1 MVSSRR
7 KGWQPNKIV
16 GLKVYTVYNMPEMFY
31 DFYDE
36 NNRKISYAKDF
47 LTFDI
52 ETTTI
57 NKDLNFMYIW
67 MFSVS
72 NKYIVYGRTWDE
84 FEIFIDKL
92 FSTLDDNERIICY
105 VHNLS
110 YEFQYL
116 RGIHNFTKNDVF
128 IMQSRKILKAIW
140 DKIEFRCSYFL
151 SNMSLSAWCHK
162 LNVEEKKRSGEEFDY
177 RKIRY
182 PWTEISY
189 EEYEY
194 CFVDVISLYQ
204 CVEKALKLENDDL
217 LTIPLTSTGYVRRD
231 CKSALKRKRGYLH
244 SIFPDKEQM
253 LLLRQA
259 FRGGNCHLSR
269 FYCGLLI
276 NDVYSY
282 DRQSSYPDN
291 INNDIYPISKFV
303 KESPTQLK
311 LNSLIKS
318 NRPILVSLCLAD
330 IELKEKW
337 WGFPYIPIAKSR
349 SIKNAIKDNG
359 RILSADYLEITLT
372 DIDYKI
378 ICQEYNFKIVEIKSL
393 YSSVYGILP
402 KELRVTMLEYYKYK
416 TELKGVKGKEELYTK
431 SKNKLNAIYG
441 MMVQNPIK
449 ENIIYDDFEFCIDEE
464 DTLEM
469 KMAKYQ
475 KDGFLPYQWGVWTT
489 AWSRWRLEE
498 GLRIAGESA
507 VYCDTDSVKCVKE
520 INFDEFNS
528 ARIAR
533 DELTDGCAIDP
544 RGKIQYLGI
553 FDYEGKYD
561 KFVSLGAKKYVV
573 EIDGKLTITIAGVGK
588 IAGGKELEELGG
600 IECFNTGLIFRA
612 GAAMEWRYNDD
623 LTHTITID
631 GQKIVVTP
639 NVATTPST
647 YEVSMSRDYD
657 ALIHD
662 IIRYEQYEK
671 IYK

>member
-1 MVSSRR
+1 MAASRGER
-7 KGWQPNKIV
+7 RESNKIV
-16 GLKVYTVYNMPEMFY
+16 GLNIYTVYNMPELHF
-31 DFYDE
+31 DFYEE
-36 NNRKISYAKDF
+36 NKRKISYAQDF

-52 ETTTI
+52 ETTTV
-57 NKDLNFMYIW
+57 NKELNFMYIW
-67 MFSVS
+67 MFSIS
-72 NKYIVYGRTWDE
+72 NKYVVYGRTWEE

-92 FSTLDDNERIICY
+92 FDTLNDNERIICY

-116 RGIHNFTKNDVF
+116 RGIHNFQKEDVF
-128 IMQSRKILKAIW
+128 IMNSRKILKAVW
-140 DKIEFRCSYFL
+140 NKIEFRCSYFL
-151 SNMSLSAWCHK
+151 SNMSLDFWGKK
-162 LNVEEKKRSGEEFDY
+162 LGIEEKKRSGEKFDY

-182 PWTEISY
+182 PWTELTND
-189 EEYEY
+189 EYEY

-204 CVEKALKLENDDL
+204 CVEKTIKLENDTL

-231 CKSALKRKRGYLH
+231 CKESLKRKRGYLH
-244 SIFPDKEQM
+244 SIFPNKEQM

-276 NDVYSY
+276 NDVFSY

-291 INNDIYPISKFV
+291 INNDLYPISKFI
-303 KESPTQLK
+303 KESPTQIK

-318 NRPILVSLCLAD
+318 NRPVLVTLCLGD

-337 WGFPYIPIAKSR
+337 WGFPYIPVAKSR
-349 SIKNAIKDNG
+349 AIKNAIKDNG

-378 ICQEYNFKIVEIKSL
+378 ICQEYNFKIVEIKNL
-393 YSSVYGILP
+393 FSSVYGVLP
-402 KELRVTMLEYYKYK
+402 KELRDTMLRYYKYK

-431 SKNKLNAIYG
+431 SKSKLNAIYG

-449 ENIIYDDFEFCIDEE
+449 ENIVYEDFDYHIDEE
-464 DTLEM
+464 LSIEL
-469 KMAKYQ
+469 KMEKYH

-507 VYCDTDSVKCVKE
+507 IYCDTDSIKCAEEVD
-520 INFDEFNS
+520 FSDFNN
-528 ARIAR
+528 ARIGR
-533 DELTDGCAIDP
+533 DNLTDGFAVDR
-544 RGKIQYLGI
+544 RGKTQYLGI

-573 EIDGKLTITIAGVGK
+573 EVDGKLTITIAGVGK
-588 IAGGKELEELGG
+588 IAGGKELEEIGG

-612 GAAMEWRYNDD
+612 GAAMEWRYNDEV
-623 LTHTITID
+623 THTITID
-631 GQKIVVTP
+631 GGKIVVTP
-639 NVATTPST
+639 NVSTMPST
-647 YEVSMSRDYD
+647 YEVSMSNDYD

-671 IYK
+671 IFK